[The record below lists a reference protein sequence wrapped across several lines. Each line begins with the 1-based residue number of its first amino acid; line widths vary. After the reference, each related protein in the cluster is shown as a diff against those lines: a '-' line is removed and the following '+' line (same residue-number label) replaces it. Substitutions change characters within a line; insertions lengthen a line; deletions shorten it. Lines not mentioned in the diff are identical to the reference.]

1 MISRSAILTIFLHTV
16 FHLHLVHSTQEFK
29 LSGVATPG
37 FPILLWSD
45 LTSCSEANTFLR
57 HYLMRG
63 QIGSRNSWLV
73 IGATL
78 YDYFSFLEAHELDWS
93 QQASEDKNVIEGYR
107 DYCFET
113 ANLKRNT
120 VRLRIGY
127 VCEFYKFAQRE
138 GWIDALPFRYEIRQS
153 RRRAGFL
160 AHTDASGGDVEV
172 PSPMPRKH
180 KSLVKFLTTAEI
192 KLLLCSVARQPH
204 HSMIIRLALQTGLRR
219 EELASFPLSYVINPD
234 RLPTQNQNVRVRLD
248 PQDGTGM
255 TTKGNKERVIY
266 MSTRLMRELHH
277 YAVHHRSERDSQ
289 RDVAH
294 RALFL
299 NQLGDSW
306 SAGGKG
312 LERMVSSAGAKVGVQ
327 VHPHMLRHTY
337 ATHTLVA
344 LQRQR
349 GDTRIEPLVFLQKQ
363 LGHASIQTTME
374 YLHLVNELADSAV
387 LTYDAELNIGTP
399 FDY

>member
-1 MISRSAILTIFLHTV
+1 MFR
-16 FHLHLVHSTQEFK
+16 LHLVQSTQDFK
-29 LSGVATPG
+29 LAGVATPG

-45 LTSCSEANTFLR
+45 MTSCSEANTFLR

-63 QIGSRNSWLV
+63 QIGSHNSWSV
-73 IGATL
+73 IGSTL
-78 YDYFSFLEAHELDWS
+78 YDFFSFLEAHELDWDH
-93 QQASEDKNVIEGYR
+93 QASEDKNLIEGYR
-107 DYCFET
+107 DYCFQV

-120 VRLRIGY
+120 VRLRVAY
-127 VCEFYKFAQRE
+127 VCEFYKFAQLK
-138 GWIDALPFRYEIRQS
+138 GWIDALPFRYEIRQL

-160 AHTDASGGDVEV
+160 AHTDASGGEV
-172 PSPMPRKH
+172 QVAAPMPRRH

-192 KLLLCSVARQPH
+192 KSLLRSVAHQPH
-204 HSMIIRLALQTGLRR
+204 HQMIIRLALQTGLRR
-219 EELASFPLSYVINPD
+219 EELASFPLAYVVHPD
-234 RLPTQNQNVRVRLD
+234 RLGTQEQNVRVRLA

-255 TTKGNKERVIY
+255 KTKGDKERVIY
-266 MSTRLMRELHH
+266 MSTRLMRELHQ
-277 YAVHHRSERDSQ
+277 YAVHRRGERAGLS
-289 RDVAH
+289 DVVH
-294 RALFL
+294 DALFL
-299 NQLGDSW
+299 NQRGEPW

-312 LERMVSSAGAKVGVQ
+312 LERMVRSAGAKVGVK

-349 GDTRIEPLVFLQKQ
+349 GETRIEPLVFLQKQ

-387 LTYDAELNIGTP
+387 LTYDAELNDGTP
-399 FDY
+399 FQS